1 MAKIYKK
8 PETEIIEIELQQMI
22 ALSVT
27 DATTGVKIDSG
38 SETGGMGAKG
48 FDFFAAPEVEEET
61 PNTQKNQE
69 EEWDDFE
76 EEEI

>member
-1 MAKIYKK
+1 MKK
-8 PETEIIEIELQQMI
+8 YIIPVTEIMEVELQEMI
-22 ALSVT
+22 AQSLPNNGSYG
-27 DATTGVKIDSG
+27 DGSG
-38 SETGGMGAKG
+38 YVIGARPTN
-48 FDFFAAPEVEEET
+48 FDLFASPEVEEET